1 MTKRILVTGAS
12 GWIGHRL
19 CAQLQRTGF
28 SVRGSVRA
36 GRTAPPGVST
46 VVMDALSDANDWSA
60 ALADIETVVHVA
72 ARVHVMQDK
81 AQSPLSEYRRV
92 NVDGT
97 ANLARQAAAAGVKR
111 FIFISSVKV
120 NGEETSFENPFQ
132 ADAEAAPQ
140 DPYGISK
147 MEAEMQ
153 LKAISNETG
162 MEFVTIRPPLV
173 YGPGVKANFRAL
185 IKLVGLGLPLPLG
198 AIHNKRSMVYID
210 NLIDLVVTCIDHP
223 QAANQTFLVSDG
235 NDVSTPGLIKTLA
248 HAMHK
253 PVRLVPV
260 PVWLLKVAAFLV
272 GKGGAIERLS
282 SNLQVDISKTTHLL
296 AWTPPISVDDAM
308 RRTVEVG

>member
-1 MTKRILVTGAS
+1 MHDMA
-12 GWIGHRL
+12 
-19 CAQLQRTGF
+19 
-28 SVRGSVRA
+28 
-36 GRTAPPGVST
+36 
-46 VVMDALSDANDWSA
+46 
-60 ALADIETVVHVA
+60 E
-72 ARVHVMQDK
+72 
-81 AQSPLSEYRRV
+81 SPLAEYRRV

-120 NGEETSFENPFQ
+120 NGEETPFGRPFQ
-132 ADAEAAPQ
+132 ADADAAPQ

-153 LKAISNETG
+153 LKAIGNETG
-162 MEFVTIRPPLV
+162 MEFITIRPPLV

-223 QAANQTFLVSDG
+223 KAANQTFLVSDG
-235 NDVSTPGLIKTLA
+235 NDLSTPDLIKTLA

-253 PVRLVPV
+253 PARLMPV
-260 PVWLLKVAAFLV
+260 PVWLLKVVAFLV

-282 SNLQVDISKTTHLL
+282 SNLQVDISKTTSLL
-296 AWTPPISVDDAM
+296 GWTPPISVDDGM
-308 RRTVEVG
+308 RRTVAVS